1 MSYKIFGKKKLM
13 DEVYLIDIEAPDIV
27 KTAKIGLFIIVK
39 NNNEDNDISLEII
52 DYNKE
57 RKIITV
63 VLQRIKDNIKKLELL
78 KERDFFFDIMGP
90 FRVPYVK
97 Y

>member
-63 VLQRIKDNIKKLELL
+63 DVQRIKDNIKKLEL
-78 KERDFFFDIMGP
+78 
-90 FRVPYVK
+90 
-97 Y
+97 

>member
-39 NNNEDNDISLEII
+39 NNNKDNDISLEII

-63 VLQRIKDNIKKLELL
+63 VLQE
-78 KERDFFFDIMGP
+78 
-90 FRVPYVK
+90 
-97 Y
+97 

>member
-1 MSYKIFGKKKLM
+1 MGRISYKIFGKKKLM

-52 DYNKE
+52 D
-57 RKIITV
+57 
-63 VLQRIKDNIKKLELL
+63 
-78 KERDFFFDIMGP
+78 
-90 FRVPYVK
+90 
-97 Y
+97 

>member
-39 NNNEDNDISLEII
+39 NNNEDNDISMEII
-52 DYNKE
+52 DYNKV

-78 KERDFFFDIMGP
+78 KERDFIFDIMGP

>member
-78 KERDFFFDIMGP
+78 KERGFIFDIMGP

>member
-63 VLQRIKDNIKKLELL
+63 VLQRIKDNIKKIRIIKRKRLH
-78 KERDFFFDIMGP
+78 F
-90 FRVPYVK
+90 
-97 Y
+97 